1 MTTATEILDTVIK
14 LAKKHPDTEAE
25 CQYFNDDKTPCCIVG
40 HAFYEH
46 GITADTLA
54 EIAEQSDCG
63 EYEDLNRW
71 TGINSGILGYVGIE
85 DEETDAVTALE
96 RIQTAQDGGDTWGD
110 AVKGVLAGS

>member
-54 EIAEQSDCG
+54 EIAETKYCD
-63 EYEDLNRW
+63 YDDLNRW
-71 TGINSGILGYVGIE
+71 TGINAGILGYVGIE
-85 DEETDAVTALE
+85 DEETDAVTALA
-96 RIQTAQDGGDTWGD
+96 RIQKAQDCGYRWGD
-110 AVKGVLAGS
+110 AVKDGLAGS

>member
-54 EIAEQSDCG
+54 EIAETKYCD
-63 EYEDLNRW
+63 YEDLNRW
-71 TGINSGILGYVGIE
+71 TSIDSGILRYVGIE
-85 DEETDAVTALE
+85 DKETDAVTALA
-96 RIQTAQDGGDTWGD
+96 RIQKAQDCGYRWGD
-110 AVKGVLAGS
+110 AVKDGLAGS

>member
-14 LAKKHPDTEAE
+14 LAKEHPDTVAD
-25 CQYFNDDKTPCCIVG
+25 CLYFNDDKTPCCIIG

-54 EIAEQSDCG
+54 EIAERSDCG
-63 EYEDLNRW
+63 EYDDLNRW
-71 TGINSGILGYVGIE
+71 TGINRRILEYVGIE

-96 RIQTAQDGGDTWGD
+96 RIQVAQDCGYPWGD
-110 AVKGVLAGS
+110 AVKGALG